1 MSQCCNTQPVC
12 KHYMFTFHDVAQNRH
27 LLTCLLTCNRSLN
40 VAVISEEEK
49 RKSKCCS
56 STTFWP
62 SSFVSTRRKVSAS
75 NDRNFK
81 RQSIGD
87 TPRYS
92 TIRTT
97 TTQHDAVN
105 QSHQPMKLLLL
116 SLYNAQGLIIIETQ
130 SGPDSFQFFCTFVI
144 SAPTSM
150 PHHLSIHYLFVF
162 IFSLH

>member
-92 TIRTT
+92 TIRISNNNNPKTDVRKIRESEGDFYIVECADEMNPGYLHVRLCCGNRSDLNLQQFDFET
-97 TTQHDAVN
+97 
-105 QSHQPMKLLLL
+105 LLY
-116 SLYNAQGLIIIETQ
+116 SKYIAAG
-130 SGPDSFQFFCTFVI
+130 
-144 SAPTSM
+144 
-150 PHHLSIHYLFVF
+150 
-162 IFSLH
+162 